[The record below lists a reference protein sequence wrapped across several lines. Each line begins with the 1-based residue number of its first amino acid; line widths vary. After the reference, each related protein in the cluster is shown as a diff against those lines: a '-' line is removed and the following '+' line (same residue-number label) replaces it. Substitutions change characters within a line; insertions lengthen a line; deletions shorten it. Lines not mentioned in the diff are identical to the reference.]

1 MTSFRAFYV
10 IMTRDTVL
18 IRTEEDFKWRQLKRM
33 KDENKEKEQKGCA
46 GLTQNLG
53 PLARSCSADW
63 LEEMPMLHPL
73 IGLPLK

>member
-1 MTSFRAFYV
+1 
-10 IMTRDTVL
+10 MTRDTVL

-33 KDENKEKEQKGCA
+33 KGENKEKEQKGCA

-53 PLARSCSADW
+53 SLVSSCSAEW
-63 LEEMPMLHPL
+63 LEETPMLYPV